1 MLPLAICLIM
11 AGCAKWDEFEP
22 LPADTWGATC
32 ELTVETPDTVT
43 TTELP
48 ITVITRNASY
58 VALLLSDTA
67 MVNINYTTLLQEQY
81 AGASRFEI
89 NNYEADTLKFN
100 ITGVV
105 AGNTHYLYVVGVN
118 NAGVQTTFNKAIGA
132 IDVTAPVITSTFPLT
147 PTNEGRTVTLAFNE
161 TIVRESGAGAITYQ
175 VLDGTMSEVY
185 KGTIAETDI
194 EASGRNLRVSL
205 PTTVEFAEGV
215 QYAVLLSFA
224 EGAVADVYGNL
235 MAAINNQLEDGGL
248 PSGPWWRYINEG
260 GGGDTPS
267 TDEFFHEGEYF
278 FAMMFN
284 GESKLSTTA
293 NFSYTGDF
301 DISGWGSSFTGITAQ
316 EWSISGFLEGSIQ
329 GVTPVP
335 FPAFS
340 YEMTGQGQTYEL
352 MTMMVASADAPVH
365 IAQYQGQDVYLV
377 DFIESESKL
386 YINVEFMVA
395 TDPNLGKFAMTI
407 SECPALAIQQGEE
420 GYYSIIATLDDMEF
434 LPTSSLQAPAKKNA
448 FTATVVPVDNIH
460 NVRMGGVKH
469 VSLNNLR

>member
-67 MVNINYTTLLQEQY
+67 MVNIDYTTLLQEQY
-81 AGASRFEI
+81 PGASRIET
-89 NNYEADTLKFN
+89 NYEGDTLDLKVS
-100 ITGVV
+100 GVV
-105 AGNTHYLYVVGVN
+105 AGNTYFLYVVGVN
-118 NAGVQTTFNKAIGA
+118 KAGVQTTFNKAIGA

-175 VLDGTMSEVY
+175 VLDGTMTEAF

-224 EGAVADVYGNL
+224 EGAVADVYGNP
-235 MAAINNQLEDGGL
+235 MAAINNQLEAGGL

-260 GGGDTPS
+260 GGGDTPGDVYGFLS
-267 TDEFFHEGEYF
+267 EGTYVWSFDWEDSQSSY
-278 FAMMFN
+278 AGM
-284 GESKLSTTA
+284 TTTTQFTCA
-293 NFSYTGDF
+293 GATTF
-301 DISGWGSSFTGITAQ
+301 DGMDAYKWD
-316 EWSISGFLEGSIQ
+316 ISGFLVDLGFFDASTAMTFNGFSFEYSGSNFFIIMDESLQDYAQVGTAEFSDGSTGPIWLAYLEGNQ
-329 GVTPVP
+329 VGADVTFQYVDGTLQPLTPDLVLITESDQ
-335 FPAFS
+335 AGYVS
-340 YEMTGQGQTYEL
+340 L
-352 MTMMVASADAPVH
+352 VA
-365 IAQYQGQDVYLV
+365 
-377 DFIESESKL
+377 
-386 YINVEFMVA
+386 YINNATVSYAEEDAMVSSAEIREQIKAFNPA
-395 TDPNLGKFAMTI
+395 TAPKFA
-407 SECPALAIQQGEE
+407 C
-420 GYYSIIATLDDMEF
+420 
-434 LPTSSLQAPAKKNA
+434 KKVMNR
-448 FTATVVPVDNIH
+448 F
-460 NVRMGGVKH
+460 
-469 VSLNNLR
+469 

>member
-1 MLPLAICLIM
+1 MKKIVYMLPLAICLIL

-22 LPADTWGATC
+22 LPADTWGAAC

-81 AGASRFEI
+81 AGASRFET
-89 NNYEADTLKFN
+89 NYEADTLN
-100 ITGVV
+100 LTLSNVV
-105 AGNTHYLYVVGVN
+105 AGSTYHLYVVATN
-118 NAGVQTTFNKAIGA
+118 KAGVQTTFNKTIGA

-260 GGGDTPS
+260 GGGDTPGDVYGFLS
-267 TDEFFHEGEYF
+267 EGTYVWSFDWEDSQSSY
-278 FAMMFN
+278 AGMT
-284 GESKLSTTA
+284 STTQFTCA
-293 NFSYTGDF
+293 GETSF
-301 DISGWGSSFTGITAQ
+301 DGMDAYKWD
-316 EWSISGFLEGSIQ
+316 ISGFLVDLGFFDASTSMTFNGFSFEYSGANFFIIMDESLQDYAQIGVAEFTDGSTRPIWLAYLDGNQ
-329 GVTPVP
+329 VGADVT
-335 FPAFS
+335 FE
-340 YEMTGQGQTYEL
+340 YENGTLQPSPLTPNLVLITESDQAGYVSL
-352 MTMMVASADAPVH
+352 VA
-365 IAQYQGQDVYLV
+365 
-377 DFIESESKL
+377 
-386 YINVEFMVA
+386 YINNAFISYAEEDAMASSAEIREQIKAFNPA
-395 TDPNLGKFAMTI
+395 TAPKFA
-407 SECPALAIQQGEE
+407 C
-420 GYYSIIATLDDMEF
+420 
-434 LPTSSLQAPAKKNA
+434 KKVMNR
-448 FTATVVPVDNIH
+448 F
-460 NVRMGGVKH
+460 
-469 VSLNNLR
+469 

>member
-67 MVNINYTTLLQEQY
+67 MVNIDYTTLMQEQY
-81 AGASRFEI
+81 PGASRIET
-89 NNYEADTLKFN
+89 NYEGDTLDLKVS
-100 ITGVV
+100 GVV
-105 AGNTHYLYVVGVN
+105 AGNTYFLYVVGVN
-118 NAGVQTTFNKAIGA
+118 KAGVQTTFNKAIGA

-175 VLDGTMSEVY
+175 VLDGTMTEAF

-260 GGGDTPS
+260 GGGDTPGGVYGFLS
-267 TDEFFHEGEYF
+267 EGTYVWSFDWEDSQSSY
-278 FAMMFN
+278 AGMT
-284 GESKLSTTA
+284 STTQ
-293 NFSYTGDF
+293 
-301 DISGWGSSFTGITAQ
+301 FTCA
-316 EWSISGFLEGSIQ
+316 
-329 GVTPVP
+329 
-335 FPAFS
+335 
-340 YEMTGQGQTYEL
+340 
-352 MTMMVASADAPVH
+352 
-365 IAQYQGQDVYLV
+365 
-377 DFIESESKL
+377 
-386 YINVEFMVA
+386 
-395 TDPNLGKFAMTI
+395 
-407 SECPALAIQQGEE
+407 GET
-420 GYYSIIATLDDMEF
+420 SLI
-434 LPTSSLQAPAKKNA
+434 SSL
-448 FTATVVPVDNIH
+448 
-460 NVRMGGVKH
+460 
-469 VSLNNLR
+469 S

>member
-67 MVNINYTTLLQEQY
+67 MVNIDYTTLMQEQY
-81 AGASRFEI
+81 PGASRIET
-89 NNYEADTLKFN
+89 NYEGDTLDLKVS
-100 ITGVV
+100 GVV
-105 AGNTHYLYVVGVN
+105 AGNTYFLYVVGVN
-118 NAGVQTTFNKAIGA
+118 KAGVQTTFNKAIGA

-175 VLDGTMSEVY
+175 VLDGTMTEAF

-224 EGAVADVYGNL
+224 EGAVSDVYGNP
-235 MAAINNQLEDGGL
+235 MAAINNQLEEGGL

-260 GGGDTPS
+260 GGGDTPGDVYGFLS
-267 TDEFFHEGEYF
+267 EGTYVWSFDWEDSQSSYAGMTTTTQF
-278 FAMMFN
+278 TCA
-284 GESKLSTTA
+284 GETTFEGMDA
-293 NFSYTGDF
+293 YKWD
-301 DISGWGSSFTGITAQ
+301 
-316 EWSISGFLEGSIQ
+316 ISGFLVDLGFFDASTSMTFNGFSFEYSGTDFFVIIDESLQDYAQVGTAEFTDGSTRPIWLAYLEGNQ
-329 GVTPVP
+329 VGPDVTFRYEGGTLQPVTPDLVLITESDQAGYVSLVAYVNNA
-335 FPAFS
+335 FISYAEEDAMASSAEIREQIKAFNPA
-340 YEMTGQGQTYEL
+340 T
-352 MTMMVASADAPVH
+352 AP
-365 IAQYQGQDVYLV
+365 
-377 DFIESESKL
+377 
-386 YINVEFMVA
+386 
-395 TDPNLGKFAMTI
+395 KFA
-407 SECPALAIQQGEE
+407 C
-420 GYYSIIATLDDMEF
+420 
-434 LPTSSLQAPAKKNA
+434 KKVMNR
-448 FTATVVPVDNIH
+448 F
-460 NVRMGGVKH
+460 
-469 VSLNNLR
+469 